1 MIELNKIYCESNLE
15 TMKRMPDN
23 FVDLVVTSPPYNK
36 GYYDKHT
43 PHKSD
48 AWKQRNI
55 SYGDFKDNLQP
66 DEYVKQQRALLN
78 ELVRVIKP
86 NGSIFYN
93 TKAVIA
99 DHRLV
104 YPTFVFDFNIRQQII
119 WDRRASPQ
127 IAPIRFLPTTEYI
140 FWITK
145 TNVQPKFK
153 MIGKNKSEVWNIPA
167 DTNPDHPA
175 PFTLE
180 IPRQCIMSCTDE
192 GDLVY
197 DCYMGI
203 GTTAIAAIK
212 YKRNYIGSEIS
223 SEYCSMAEKKLKQY
237 TNQQVIE
244 F

>member
-1 MIELNKIYCESNLE
+1 MELNKLYNENNLLTLE
-15 TMKRMPDN
+15 RMPDN
-23 FVDLVVTSPPYNK
+23 FLDLVVTSPPYNK

-55 SYGDFKDNLQP
+55 SYGEFKDNLLPKDYIRTQ
-66 DEYVKQQRALLN
+66 KQLLT
-78 ELVRVIKP
+78 ELVRVLKP

-99 DHRLV
+99 DHQLV
-104 YPTFVFDFNIRQQII
+104 YPTFVFDFNVRQQII

-127 IAPIRFLPTTEYI
+127 ISPIRFLPTTEYI

-153 MIGKNKSEVWNIPA
+153 LIGKNKSEVWNIPA
-167 DTNPDHPA
+167 DSNPDHPA
-175 PFTLE
+175 PFTAE
-180 IPRQCIMSCTDE
+180 IPRQCIMSATDE

-197 DCYMGI
+197 DPYMGI
-203 GTTAIAAIK
+203 GTTALAAIK
-212 YKRNYIGSEIS
+212 YKRNWIGSEINPD
-223 SEYCSMAEKKLKQY
+223 YCQKAETKISAAMSQTFL
-237 TNQQVIE
+237 

>member
-1 MIELNKIYCESNLE
+1 MIEINKIYCESNID
-15 TMKRMPDN
+15 TMLKMPDN
-23 FVDLVVTSPPYNK
+23 FIDLIVTSPPYNK
-36 GYYDKHT
+36 GYYGKHT

-55 SYGDFKDNLQP
+55 SYGDFKDNLHP
-66 DEYVKQQRALLN
+66 EEYIKTQKELLS
-78 ELVRVIKP
+78 ELVRVLKP

-99 DHRLV
+99 DHKLI
-104 YPTFVFDFNIRQQII
+104 YPTFVYDYNVRQQII

-127 IAPIRFLPTTEYI
+127 ISPIRFLPTTEYI

-153 MIGKNKSEVWNIPA
+153 LIGKNRSEVWSIPA
-167 DTNPDHPA
+167 DINPNHPA
-175 PFTLE
+175 PFTAE
-180 IPRQCIMSCTDE
+180 IPMQCIMSATDE

-197 DCYMGI
+197 DPYMGI
-203 GTTAIAAIK
+203 GTTALAAIK

-223 SEYCSMAEKKLKQY
+223 KDYVDIAMKQINNHMAQTKL
-237 TNQQVIE
+237 